1 MPDLDADCDT
11 QEDQQHEHERAVV
24 LAWRTACIGITK
36 LWQEK
41 NFLSLNPR
49 FWRGVRYCPW

>member
-1 MPDLDADCDT
+1 MPVLDAEDDGHH
-11 QEDQQHEHERAVV
+11 DQQDKKERAVV

-49 FWRGVRYCPW
+49 FGRGVRYGPW